1 MEDTLRH
8 KGLRKKLIE
17 RLREKGIQDER
28 VLTAM
33 EKIPRHFF
41 LDKAF
46 EEHAYDD
53 KAFPIDAN
61 QTISQPFTVAF
72 QTQLINPQK
81 REKILE
87 IGTGSGYQSSIL
99 ALLGARVYT
108 IERHEVLHKR
118 AKKIFHQLG
127 LLGIRSY
134 FRDGTKGLGEFAPFD
149 KIIVTAGAKDIPQV
163 FIQQLKVG
171 GYLVIPQGNDTQIMF
186 RIKKNADHTLTEEK
200 YGQFKF
206 VPLLEGKKKLL

>member
-28 VLTAM
+28 VLAAM
-33 EKIPRHFF
+33 GEIPRHFF

-81 REKILE
+81 REKVLE
-87 IGTGSGYQSSIL
+87 IGTGSGYQSSVL

-108 IERHEVLHKR
+108 VERHEILHRR
-118 AKKIFHQLG
+118 AKKIFQTLG

-149 KIIVTAGAKDIPQV
+149 KIIVTAGAMDIPQEL
-163 FIQQLKVG
+163 IQQLKVG
-171 GYLVIPQGNDTQIMF
+171 GYLVIPQGNSTQTMF
-186 RIKKNADHTLTEEK
+186 RFTKNTDGTLIEEAH
-200 YGQFKF
+200 GQFKF
-206 VPLLEGKKKLL
+206 VPLLTGKKKLQ